1 MAELTYNWREGLPEW
16 LEPEAE
22 TQEEENALR
31 EWYKNFNARHCDV
44 CTDDDKEFTLVV
56 CWRHVDARTSGL
68 PENCYPSEDYDYHFA
83 IYDDKNDKVLSGE
96 GDEQDAQNA
105 LEEWLKTR

>member
-31 EWYKNFNARHCDV
+31 EWYKNVNARHCDV
-44 CTDDDKEFTLVV
+44 CTDDDKEFTIVV
-56 CWRHVDARTSGL
+56 SWRSVAARRCGPVDD
-68 PENCYPSEDYDYHFA
+68 CYPAEEYGHNFR
-83 IYDDKNDKVLSGE
+83 IYDDKNDEILSGE

-105 LEEWLKTR
+105 IEEWLKTR

>member
-1 MAELTYNWREGLPEW
+1 MAELTYEWREGLPKW
-16 LEPEAE
+16 LKPEA
-22 TQEEENALR
+22 TTPEEESALL
-31 EWYKNFNARHCDV
+31 EWSRNVKSRHCNV

-56 CWRHVDARTSGL
+56 CWRHVEAYTSGVTDAS
-68 PENCYPSEDYDYHFA
+68 YPAEDYDYHFA
-83 IYDDKNDKVLSGE
+83 IYDDKNDEILSGE